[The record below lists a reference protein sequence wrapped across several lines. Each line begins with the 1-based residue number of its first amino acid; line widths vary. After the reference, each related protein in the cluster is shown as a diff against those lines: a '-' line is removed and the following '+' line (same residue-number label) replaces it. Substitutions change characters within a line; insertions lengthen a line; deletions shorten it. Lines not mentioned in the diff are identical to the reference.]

1 MSSERR
7 KLSKSELREDEFVE
21 WIMQAIEYVKER
33 TQLFVGGAVAVIA
46 VIVAI
51 NYFIESEETNRLQA
65 AALLGDVLMVEQGG
79 DFGRGDPAWP
89 KSWRPPMP
97 GRRPAAQGDRALG
110 QSPLRAGPL
119 CRGADLLPELLGQL
133 RACGCFGLCGPER
146 SGCLSRSRRPALGCG
161 PALRKRMRP
170 NRPGTIREAMARME
184 AARIYGL
191 AGDSDKQ
198 QALLEEVSR
207 TFAQYP
213 IAAQGPRG
221 PSPVLRGRVDGEYGS
236 QGLCRAEQSRTGRG
250 HLPVAGH

>member
-21 WIMQAIEYVKER
+21 WIMQAVEYVKER
-33 TQLFVGGAVAVIA
+33 ANLFVSGVLAVVV

-51 NYFIESEETNRLQA
+51 NYFIESQEADRLKA

-79 DFGRGDPAWP
+79 EPTEAIRLAEELVAAYAGTPA
-89 KSWRPPMP
+89 
-97 GRRPAAQGDRALG
+97 AAQGTVLLANLHYAQGRYAEAQTYYQRYLDNYEPVDVLAYAAQSGLG
-110 QSPLRAGPL
+110 SCLEA
-119 CRGADLLPELLGQL
+119 EGQL
-133 RACGCFGLCGPER
+133 VAAAQHYETY
-146 SGCLSRSRRPALGCG
+146 A
-161 PALRKRMRP
+161 AQQA
-170 NRPGTIREAMARME
+170 GTIREAMARME

-213 IAAQGPRG
+213 IAAQA
-221 PSPVLRGRVDGEYGS
+221 
-236 QGLCRAEQSRTGRG
+236 RAA
-250 HLPVAGH
+250 LAMF

>member
-21 WIMQAIEYVKER
+21 WIMQAVEYVKER
-33 TQLFVGGAVAVIA
+33 ASLFGGGAVAVVV

-51 NYFIESEETNRLQA
+51 NYFIESKEADRLQA

-79 DFGRGDPAWP
+79 EPTEAIRLAEELVSSYAGTSA
-89 KSWRPPMP
+89 
-97 GRRPAAQGDRALG
+97 AAQGTVLLANLHYAQGRYAEARSYYQRYLDNYEPLDVLAYAAQSGLG
-110 QSPLRAGPL
+110 ACLEA
-119 CRGADLLPELLGQL
+119 EGQFV
-133 RACGCFGLCGPER
+133 AAAQHYE
-146 SGCLSRSRRPALGCG
+146 AY
-161 PALRKRMRP
+161 AAQQA
-170 NRPGTIREAMARME
+170 GTIREAMARME

-213 IAAQGPRG
+213 IAAQA
-221 PSPVLRGRVDGEYGS
+221 
-236 QGLCRAEQSRTGRG
+236 RAA
-250 HLPVAGH
+250 LAMF